1 LARVL
6 VIDDEPDVLIVCRMN
21 LEHAGHEVHVAESAE
36 IGLAIAREV
45 RPDIVVLDVMM
56 PVRDGFDV
64 LVTLLAEQP
73 SLPVLFLTVKAF
85 AEDRIRAWEA
95 GAADYI
101 IKPFSPAALTDAVA
115 RALEESPDQR
125 EQRRRAALE
134 TLLRSLASY
143 ST

>member
-1 LARVL
+1 
-6 VIDDEPDVLIVCRMN
+6 M
-21 LEHAGHEVHVAESAE
+21 
-36 IGLAIAREV
+36 AREV
-45 RPDIVVLDVMM
+45 HPDIVVLDVMM

-101 IKPFSPAALTDAVA
+101 VKPFSPSALTDAVA

-125 EQRRRAALE
+125 EQRRSAALE